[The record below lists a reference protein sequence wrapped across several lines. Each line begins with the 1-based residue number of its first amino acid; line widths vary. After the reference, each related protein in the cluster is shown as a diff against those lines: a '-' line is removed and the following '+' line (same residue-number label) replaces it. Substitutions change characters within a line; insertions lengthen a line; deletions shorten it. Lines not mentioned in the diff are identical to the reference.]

1 MRGSSL
7 PCAVHPGADL
17 EPLLRTPT
25 FLPAGEALSCFRAAG
40 RSGEWG
46 TWCGSS
52 KQPGLEGRAGLFLL
66 LPAPRATRRDFLKWP
81 RRPALC
87 PMRARS
93 RRLQPGMPG
102 SGRSTAAF
110 VPSDLGGAEGG
121 AACRC
126 RHPTTQRP
134 PLPLPPPAARRAG
147 SAGPER
153 LSRPRGPA
161 ASYPLGA
168 SSQLKGLL
176 FTVVL
181 AVFQLLQDPVQ
192 HHRPLFLRGLCG
204 SPDGKRGKRNS
215 RGGWRQEERW
225 GSRGGGGQNRE
236 GRTGKGWEREGPRD
250 EERMG
255 ERALEAEGGRGAG
268 GGEGDRQTGRQTA
281 GESPASPWGAASLWA
296 PETPL
301 VTPSPS
307 PAPSG
312 KDSVS

>member
-1 MRGSSL
+1 MG
-7 PCAVHPGADL
+7 DL
-17 EPLLRTPT
+17 VWEQQTARV
-25 FLPAGEALSCFRAAG
+25 
-40 RSGEWG
+40 
-46 TWCGSS
+46 
-52 KQPGLEGRAGLFLL
+52 EGRAGLFLL

-87 PMRARS
+87 PMRAWS

-126 RHPTTQRP
+126 RHPTTQPRSAPRSPSRP
-134 PLPLPPPAARRAG
+134 PQPAGRGAQG
-147 SAGPER
+147 QSGCPG
-153 LSRPRGPA
+153 PRGPA

-204 SPDGKRGKRNS
+204 SPDGKRGERNS
-215 RGGWRQEERW
+215 RGG
-225 GSRGGGGQNRE
+225 
-236 GRTGKGWEREGPRD
+236 
-250 EERMG
+250 
-255 ERALEAEGGRGAG
+255 
-268 GGEGDRQTGRQTA
+268 
-281 GESPASPWGAASLWA
+281 
-296 PETPL
+296 
-301 VTPSPS
+301 
-307 PAPSG
+307 
-312 KDSVS
+312 